1 MPISTEIQRI
11 VLLVALAVLGYMLV
25 RAWDEDYGRAA
36 KEAVERRAP
45 AVETGDA
52 SLRPA
57 PAVERRTPVDDIPAS
72 VDRPAGDDVPTVVD
86 VPPVDDVPGAN
97 LAGTPSAAAP
107 LVDEQQLVRVVT
119 PLMELWI
126 DRMGGDVV
134 GLELREHMARLPDAG
149 EDGTPVRIL
158 ERNRAHT
165 YIAQSGLRGRDGRDK
180 AGSRPLYAA
189 SASDYSLS
197 PTDEEA
203 PETLEVVLRHQADD
217 VELIKRFRFASDQ
230 YLIAVEHEVVNRG
243 ESPFQAGLFAQL
255 KRDGSRPEGGMFM
268 GPRPYVGAAFTTEES
283 RYEKVDFEDI
293 DEGLFRAEVQG
304 GWAAI
309 LQHYFLSSW
318 IGDKDE
324 VNAYYGRRLSDRNY
338 AVGYVGPEFVVPAG
352 GRHTARASLYVG
364 PKIQKRLE
372 AAAPNLYLAVDYG
385 ILWWLSVPLFH
396 VLDAIHSVVGNWGVS
411 IVLLTLC
418 VKILLYPLA
427 SAGFRSMAKMKL
439 VAPQM
444 KRLQER
450 YSGDRQKLTQEMMA
464 LYRKEGANPFGGCL
478 PLLAQMPVFLA
489 LYWVLYESVE
499 LRHAPFV
506 LWIEDLTAHDPWY
519 VLPLLYGA
527 SFYASQLLNPPPPDP
542 MQARII
548 KLMPIFFTVL
558 FFFFPAGLVLYWL
571 VNQMLTLAQ
580 QWHITRRIQRGA
592 KTKAAAKT

>member
-1 MPISTEIQRI
+1 MPISTEVQRI
-11 VLLVALAVLGYMLV
+11 VLLVALAVLGYLLV
-25 RAWDEDYGRAA
+25 RAWDDDYGRAA
-36 KEAVERRAP
+36 KEAVATRAP
-45 AVETGDA
+45 AVEMADTP
-52 SLRPA
+52 PA
-57 PAVERRTPVDDIPAS
+57 ATAAPEQPVL
-72 VDRPAGDDVPTVVD
+72 GDDVPAADD
-86 VPPVDDVPGAN
+86 VPPVDDVPTADDVPGAGF
-97 LAGTPSAAAP
+97 AGTAEPAAP
-107 LVDEQQLVRVVT
+107 LVDEQRLVHVTT

-126 DRMGGDVV
+126 DRLGGDVV
-134 GLELREHMARLPDAG
+134 GLELREHMAQLPEDG

-158 ERNRAHT
+158 QRNRSHT
-165 YIAQSGLRGRDGRDK
+165 YIAQSGLRGRNGRDK
-180 AGSRPLYAA
+180 AGSRPLYSVTAQEF
-189 SASDYSLS
+189 SLA
-197 PTDEEA
+197 PGDGT
-203 PETLEVVLRHQADD
+203 PETLEVALRHEADD
-217 VELIKRFRFASDQ
+217 VELIKRFTFAPDE
-230 YLIAVEHEVVNRG
+230 YLVAVEHEVVNRG
-243 ESPFQAGLFAQL
+243 TTPFQAELFAQL
-255 KRDGSRPEGGMFM
+255 KRDGSRPEGGGMFM
-268 GPRPYVGAAFTTEES
+268 GPRPYVGAAFTTPES

-293 DEGLFRAEVQG
+293 DDGLFRTEVLG

-309 LQHYFLSSW
+309 LQHYFLASW
-318 IGDKDE
+318 IGDTEE
-324 VNAYYGRRLSDRNY
+324 VNAYYGRRLRDRNY
-338 AVGYVGPEFVVPAG
+338 AVGYVGPEFLVPPG
-352 GRHTARASLYVG
+352 QRHTAKAGLYVG

-385 ILWWLSVPLFH
+385 ILWWLSVPLFR
-396 VLDAIHSVVGNWGVS
+396 VLDAIHSVVGNWGVA

-427 SAGFRSMAKMKL
+427 AAGFRSMAKMKL

-478 PLLAQMPVFLA
+478 PLLLQMPVFLA

-499 LRHAPFV
+499 LRHAPFI

-558 FFFFPAGLVLYWL
+558 FFFFPTGLVLYWL

-580 QWHITRRIQRGA
+580 QWHITRSVQRKGKA
-592 KTKAAAKT
+592 KAAAKT

>member
-1 MPISTEIQRI
+1 MPISAEIQRI
-11 VLLVALAVLGYMLV
+11 VLLVALAVLGYLLV

-36 KEAVERRAP
+36 KEAVARRAP
-45 AVETGDA
+45 AVETAA
-52 SLRPA
+52 SPPPA
-57 PAVERRTPVDDIPAS
+57 PAVEPRALADDIPAELS
-72 VDRPAGDDVPTVVD
+72 ASDDVPGDD
-86 VPPVDDVPGAN
+86 VPPVDAVPGAN
-97 LAGTPSAAAP
+97 VEGPPNPSAP
-107 LVDEQQLVRVVT
+107 LVDEQQLVRVAT

-126 DRMGGDVV
+126 DRLGGDVV
-134 GLELREHMARLPDAG
+134 GLELREHMARLPEDG
-149 EDGTPVRIL
+149 EEGTPVRIL

-180 AGSRPLYAA
+180 AGSRPLYSTTANH
-189 SASDYSLS
+189 YSLS
-197 PTDEEA
+197 SEA
-203 PETLEVVLRHQADD
+203 PQTMEVVLRHEADD
-217 VELIKRFRFASDQ
+217 VELIKRFRFASDE
-230 YLIAVEHEVVNRG
+230 YLIAVEHEVVNRA
-243 ESPFQAGLFAQL
+243 ETPFRAELFAQL

-293 DEGLFRAEVQG
+293 DEGLFRTQVRG

-309 LQHYFLSSW
+309 LQHYFLASW

-324 VNAYYGRRLSDRNY
+324 VNAYYGRRLRDYNY

-352 GRHTARASLYVG
+352 GRHTVRAGLYVG

-396 VLDAIHSVVGNWGVS
+396 VLDAIHSVVGNWGVA

-506 LWIEDLTAHDPWY
+506 LWIDDLTAHDPWY

-571 VNQMLTLAQ
+571 VNQILTLAQ

>member
-1 MPISTEIQRI
+1 MPISTEVQRI
-11 VLLVALAVLGYMLV
+11 VLLVVLAVLGYLLV

-36 KEAVERRAP
+36 KEAVATRAP
-45 AVETGDA
+45 AVEIADA
-52 SLRPA
+52 PPA
-57 PAVERRTPVDDIPAS
+57 ATAAPEQPVL
-72 VDRPAGDDVPTVVD
+72 GDDVPAVDD
-86 VPPVDDVPGAN
+86 VPPVDDVPTADDVPGAGF
-97 LAGTPSAAAP
+97 ATTADPAAP
-107 LVDEQQLVRVVT
+107 LVDEQRLVHVTT

-126 DRMGGDVV
+126 DRLGGDIV
-134 GLELREHMARLPDAG
+134 GLELREHMAQLPEDG

-158 ERNRAHT
+158 QRNRSHT
-165 YIAQSGLRGRDGRDK
+165 YIAQSGLRGRNGRDK
-180 AGSRPLYAA
+180 AGSRPLYSVTAQEL
-189 SASDYSLS
+189 SL
-197 PTDEEA
+197 A
-203 PETLEVVLRHQADD
+203 PGDGTAETLEVALRHEADD
-217 VELIKRFRFASDQ
+217 VELIKRFTFAPDE

-243 ESPFQAGLFAQL
+243 DTPFQAELFAQL
-255 KRDGSRPEGGMFM
+255 KRDGSRPEGGGMFM
-268 GPRPYVGAAFTTEES
+268 GPRPYVGAAFTTPES

-293 DEGLFRAEVQG
+293 DDGLFRTEVLG

-309 LQHYFLSSW
+309 LQHYFLASW
-318 IGDKDE
+318 IGDTEE
-324 VNAYYGRRLSDRNY
+324 VNAYYGRRLRDRNY
-338 AVGYVGPEFVVPAG
+338 AVGYVGPEFVVPPG
-352 GRHTARASLYVG
+352 QRHTAKAGLYVG

-385 ILWWLSVPLFH
+385 ILWWLSVPLFR
-396 VLDAIHSVVGNWGVS
+396 VLDAIHSVVGNWGVA

-427 SAGFRSMAKMKL
+427 AAGFRSMAKMKL

-478 PLLAQMPVFLA
+478 PLLLQMPVFLA

-499 LRHAPFV
+499 LRHAPFI

-580 QWHITRRIQRGA
+580 QWHITRSVQRKS